1 MMGHDV
7 KLIFLREGSSGKYL
21 IESMKGLEWEV
32 FSTANPNPVYSR
44 VTGLFMPDR
53 KGEGTLDYN
62 LLKSYAAS
70 LTRRDAD
77 LIVCHDQWAG
87 IAGLRVK
94 KRFGIPFV
102 VLCHE
107 RVSGEYRVPVL
118 GKFARS
124 TEKTVL
130 ENADRVFGITDKVA
144 ASIQNT
150 YGIHAIPNYPGM
162 DIRSSRGFRERD
174 NALLASATWDAN
186 RDPALYVRIVQR
198 LPRFKL
204 YVVGRFRTNE
214 QKDRFINFIESK
226 GLSKN
231 IIFADSIEEKQLQ
244 DLYGRVKFSLRFGRG
259 EWGLGTSN
267 IEAISHLTPVIVN
280 SELGITDVITWMGGG
295 FVVPE
300 QDPANIKPDQVAS
313 IIEQYNQEEK
323 YRTLQDQLRSTAAE
337 YSWKRHSEKLMDAV
351 QYAT

>member
-1 MMGHDV
+1 
-7 KLIFLREGSSGKYL
+7 
-21 IESMKGLEWEV
+21 MKGLEWEV
-32 FSTANPNPVYSR
+32 FSTAKPNPVYSY

-53 KGEGTLDYN
+53 KGGGTLDYN

-198 LPRFKL
+198 LPGFKL

-214 QKDRFINFIESK
+214 QREMFLKFVESES
-226 GLSKN
+226 LSKN
-231 IIFADSIEEKQLQ
+231 VIIVDGIGDKDLQ
-244 DLYGRVKFSLRFGRG
+244 DLYGRVKFNIRFGMD

-267 IEAISHLTPVIVN
+267 IEAISHLTPVVVN
-280 SELGITDVITWMGGG
+280 SELGISKLISAIGGG
-295 FVVPE
+295 FVLPE
-300 QDPANIKPDQVAS
+300 KDPKLIEPDKVAIFVKENNI
-313 IIEQYNQEEK
+313 EENYEK
-323 YRTLQDQLRSTAAE
+323 IQNQLRSITE
-337 YSWKRHSEKLMDAV
+337 RFTWKSHSNKLIHHLTHVD
-351 QYAT
+351 